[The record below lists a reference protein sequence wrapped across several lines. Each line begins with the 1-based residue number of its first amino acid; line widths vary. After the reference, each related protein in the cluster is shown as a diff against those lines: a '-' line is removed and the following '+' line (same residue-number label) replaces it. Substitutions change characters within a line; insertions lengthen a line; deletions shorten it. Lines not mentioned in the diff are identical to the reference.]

1 MRDAHYSD
9 ESATV
14 YAGDCLDVLR
24 ELPDNSVDSVV
35 TDPPYGLGNTTGA
48 LVAETVTAWLGG
60 DREFI
65 PEGRGFMGRPWDA
78 FVPPVA
84 VWDECLRVLKP
95 GGHALVFTGSRTLD
109 LMTLGLRF
117 AGFDIRDS
125 IMWMYGSGFPK
136 SKDVSGSMSSYLA
149 GERPEVG
156 APAELYEVT
165 SFLRA
170 ARDAAGWSNRKIDG
184 LFGTNGMAGHWTT
197 SASQPAVPSLRQWD
211 ILRERLGFDDSAIR
225 ALVERLCSTERPEDW
240 GAGDG
245 ESGAFLGSLKKNVDY
260 ASSGDWGTALKPAY
274 EPVVVARKPVV
285 GSITAN
291 VAAFG
296 TGAFNIAGTRTAAG
310 SDYFEKCAS
319 VVGLGSN
326 SAGDVY
332 GGFEGKREDS
342 SNESGRWPANVV
354 LDEWHAGELDRAA
367 ADELPARFFPTF
379 RYEAKAPTSERPKV
393 NGVSH
398 PTVKPLDLMR
408 WLCRLVTPPGGTV
421 LEPFAGS
428 GTTVEAAVLEL
439 FKCVAIERQPEY
451 LPLIESRL
459 TKPLE
464 PVLDLGGLF

>member
-1 MRDAHYSD
+1 MREPHYFD

-14 YAGDCLDVLR
+14 YAGDCLEVLR

-35 TDPPYGLGNTTGA
+35 TDPPYGLGNTTPA
-48 LVAETVTAWLGG
+48 LVAETVKAWLGG

-95 GGHALVFTGSRTLD
+95 GGHAMVFTGSRTLD

-136 SKDVSGSMSSYLA
+136 SRDVSEAMGSYLA
-149 GERPEVG
+149 GERPAAG
-156 APAELYEVT
+156 APPEIYEVT
-165 SFLRA
+165 AFLRE
-170 ARDAAGWSNRKIDG
+170 ARDAAGWTNKTIDG

-197 SASQPAVPSLRQWD
+197 GASQPAVPSLRQWD
-211 ILRERLGFDDSAIR
+211 VLRERLGFDDSAIR
-225 ALVERLCSTERPEDW
+225 PLVERLCSNERPEDW
-240 GAGDG
+240 GSGDG
-245 ESGAFLGSLKKNVDY
+245 DFDFLGSLKKNVEY
-260 ASSGDWGTALKPAY
+260 ASAGDWGTALKPAY

-291 VAAFG
+291 VNAYG
-296 TGAFNIAGTRTAAG
+296 TGAFNVAGCRAGDEVRVNRAAG
-310 SDYFEKCAS
+310 NKPGGAS
-319 VVGLGSN
+319 LNMSERGMP
-326 SAGDVY
+326 ADV
-332 GGFEGKREDS
+332 ESREAV
-342 SNESGRWPANVV
+342 GRWPSNVV
-354 LDEWHAGELDRAA
+354 LDEWQAAELDKTTA
-367 ADELPARFFPTF
+367 EKPAQFFPTF
-379 RYEAKAPTSERPKV
+379 RYEPKAPTSERPKV

-398 PTVKPLDLMR
+398 PTVKPLELMR
-408 WLCRLVTPPGGTV
+408 WLCRLVTPPGGLV

-428 GTTVEAAVLEL
+428 GTTVEAAVLER
-439 FKCVAIERQPEY
+439 FRCIGIERQPEY

-464 PVLDLGGLF
+464 PVFDFGGLL